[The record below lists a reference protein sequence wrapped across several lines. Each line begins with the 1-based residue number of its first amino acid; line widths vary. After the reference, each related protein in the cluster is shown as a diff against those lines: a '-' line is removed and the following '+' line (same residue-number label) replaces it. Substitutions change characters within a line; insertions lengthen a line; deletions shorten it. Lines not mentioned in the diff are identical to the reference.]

1 MSDGPEGEG
10 RPDIKIATTS
20 WEPSSGKLEGK
31 RYIGNDPDS
40 ERMDAIL
47 GDIEKRSMS
56 RREYIDRLQEKN
68 TKALLFEGGTLSDEK
83 KLVYREVLEKATIGA
98 LHVEFRD
105 SEKLMGIIEEI
116 NREKAQDPNESLFLL
131 IQNRLLGLVDTPSGF
146 TVNGQNLT
154 DDEVA
159 KAVEGLK
166 FARDEVLVQSAK
178 AAGIFRHTDPVSGEV
193 RGINVQIKKAQM
205 DNDYIDAMD
214 VIGGLGRNAS
224 ELHRVETRSLN
235 RSTVDFGGMSS
246 AYIGGALDQ
255 MEFHLAEAQLEYY
268 PGAALAAEAA
278 GDTKTATEYRKVAEE
293 AKLYLDRYG
302 KTIDLE
308 RWGKERPQLKKDASD
323 FIQGKGKYRKPE
335 VATGGAV
342 AGDALLEQ
350 LKKMADFTE
359 GQYRMAVEQNRA
371 LLSGYEAV
379 VHAMKHRAFT
389 NPEGFDSSNPYWF
402 RFEQR
407 PDGTRI
413 SNEDREKYQDSIR
426 LFLQLN
432 YLSYIKE
439 LTGAKTSENWIEAQ
453 GARLSREYFREAWD
467 NTPGFRMAVLTL
479 AKDVFQDFP
488 DKVGAEA
495 AEEAKTL
502 TEKIQ
507 RGEFQGDE
515 LVKVQEKVEKL
526 NFATGFNFK
535 QFVLSETGY
544 QLLSDKKNLDA
555 YRKALTKAMS
565 ERLSDQGLQKSID
578 ELESLKTRKVQ
589 GEDVDAEITKAERN
603 LENHQKEVEEAR
615 KWATDHRVTVED
627 LIQTSVH
634 AADDLFYATGAYDSG
649 DVYRAQTEA
658 IKEEDDPT
666 RKDYAIKLQESA
678 TISDGVREL
687 FSPGLKLKERLSARK
702 RFERKSA
709 EIKRIR
715 EDVAAGRIAPDKLD
729 EAERKAADMERTLNA
744 ERAYGGPLG
753 EWTRENYSVKD
764 RKTKKGTTFREEFD
778 EGERDYIP
786 ERMFYSVLEMI
797 DTGGQEYADPQTG
810 ERSRH
815 PSTSIADVLIDKERY
830 VRAVP
835 IETAQ
840 KAVIKFE
847 KGQKTITKEVPIELV
862 DLTENGNENAGK
874 VLDEVRAGEWWGYYW
889 DVGSAVVALEGHQ
902 MSGDPK
908 KRLSRESFLDKWIK
922 VRGDAKL
929 APIFT
934 DRAYLLGATA
944 LIMSPEKGF
953 VTGQAETI
961 LDIPESAYN
970 AIVTSV
976 LSDNR
981 FFMSPE
987 RRKQLY
993 DSLHARDVLTSD
1005 WNLLYDIYIEGTLFA
1020 PRERSRRGISKKMA
1034 KEIEAFE
1041 EEQRRIDEE
1050 KKKRRAVQTTTP
1062 TP

>member
-1 MSDGPEGEG
+1 
-10 RPDIKIATTS
+10 
-20 WEPSSGKLEGK
+20 
-31 RYIGNDPDS
+31 
-40 ERMDAIL
+40 
-47 GDIEKRSMS
+47 
-56 RREYIDRLQEKN
+56 
-68 TKALLFEGGTLSDEK
+68 
-83 KLVYREVLEKATIGA
+83 
-98 LHVEFRD
+98 
-105 SEKLMGIIEEI
+105 MGIIEEI

-224 ELHRVETRSLN
+224 EIHRVETRSLN

-589 GEDVDAEITKAERN
+589 GEDV
-603 LENHQKEVEEAR
+603 
-615 KWATDHRVTVED
+615 
-627 LIQTSVH
+627 
-634 AADDLFYATGAYDSG
+634 
-649 DVYRAQTEA
+649 
-658 IKEEDDPT
+658 
-666 RKDYAIKLQESA
+666 
-678 TISDGVREL
+678 
-687 FSPGLKLKERLSARK
+687 
-702 RFERKSA
+702 
-709 EIKRIR
+709 
-715 EDVAAGRIAPDKLD
+715 AAGRIAPDKLD

-815 PSTSIADVLIDKERY
+815 LSTSIADVLIDKERY

-970 AIVTSV
+970 AVVTST

-981 FFMSPE
+981 FFISPA
-987 RRKQLY
+987 RRKDLY
-993 DSLHARDVLTSD
+993 EAYRAKNVTET
-1005 WNLLYDIYIEGTLFA
+1005 WNILYDIYIEGTLFA
-1020 PRERSRRGISKKMA
+1020 PRERTKRGISKRIA
-1034 KEIEAFE
+1034 EEIIRFE
-1041 EEQRRIDEE
+1041 EEQKALDVER
-1050 KKKRRAVQTTTP
+1050 KKRQQAPVTQTP
-1062 TP
+1062 